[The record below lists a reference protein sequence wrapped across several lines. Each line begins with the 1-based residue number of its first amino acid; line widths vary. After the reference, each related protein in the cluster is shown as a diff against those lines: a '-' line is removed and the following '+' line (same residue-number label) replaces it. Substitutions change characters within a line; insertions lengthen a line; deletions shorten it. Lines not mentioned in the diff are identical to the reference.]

1 MIWRHIQLNLM
12 LLFFPN
18 ITCDHFMIKKINF
31 YGTPS
36 SSKHDLHPQLPAYF
50 FIFFYLQQL
59 SPASELATNWWTE
72 ARVCWDERGEILRRR
87 IPKETWGVGDWGWGI
102 PQPFWAAKNKERVR
116 ISFTKKPKWK
126 SGKIFY
132 HQTLSDSIPD
142 YVPVDGNTIGSGL
155 GTQLNIVLMNTFA
168 SPIRWLLI

>member
-36 SSKHDLHPQLPAYF
+36 SWKHDLHPQLPAYF

-87 IPKETWGVGDWGWGI
+87 IPKETWGVGDGAGGFLNPSE
-102 PQPFWAAKNKERVR
+102 PQRTKNAWEYLLPKSRNESRGR
-116 ISFTKKPKWK
+116 SFTIKLFP
-126 SGKIFY
+126 
-132 HQTLSDSIPD
+132 T
-142 YVPVDGNTIGSGL
+142 
-155 GTQLNIVLMNTFA
+155 A
-168 SPIRWLLI
+168 SPTMFLLMGTLLGAVWEHN